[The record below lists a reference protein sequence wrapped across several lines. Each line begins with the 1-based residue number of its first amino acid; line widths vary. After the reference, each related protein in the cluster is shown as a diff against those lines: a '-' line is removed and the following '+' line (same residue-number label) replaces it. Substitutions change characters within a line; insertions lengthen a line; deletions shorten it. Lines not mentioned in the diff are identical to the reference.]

1 MKFKYKIPIST
12 AIAIGVGFV
21 VLLGYF
27 WGTRT
32 NGELNL
38 LGQIRTSFVEIA
50 VVLIGVALLIG
61 IVNLVSVHVIKIQKG
76 ENEFYSIVLIVSL
89 ALTLLVGVFDLL
101 RTYLFGKTFLQGTLW
116 IFNNIQL
123 PIEVSL
129 MAVMTISLTYALI
142 RLFQR
147 RITILTGVFAG
158 VIFLLLLGMIP
169 FVVNK
174 VGFLGDLRMW
184 VLRVLSVG
192 GARGV
197 LLGVALGTIATGLR
211 VLIGSDRPYGG
222 G

>member
-1 MKFKYKIPIST
+1 VKFKYKIPIST

>member
-61 IVNLVSVHVIKIQKG
+61 IINLVSVHVIKIQKG
-76 ENEFYSIVLIVSL
+76 ENEYYSIVLIVSL
-89 ALTLLVGVFDLL
+89 TLTLLVGVFDLL

-123 PIEVSL
+123 PIEMSL
-129 MAVMTISLTYALI
+129 MAVMTISLTYALV

-147 RITILTGVFAG
+147 RVTILTGVFAG

-169 FVVNK
+169 FVVTK

-184 VLRVLSVG
+184 ILGVLSVG